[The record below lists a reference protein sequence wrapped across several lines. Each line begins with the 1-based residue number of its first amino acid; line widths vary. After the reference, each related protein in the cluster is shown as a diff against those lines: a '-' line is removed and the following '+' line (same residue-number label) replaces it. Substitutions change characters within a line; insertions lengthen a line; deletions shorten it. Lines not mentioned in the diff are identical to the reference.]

1 MNIRVDTKDSKAIL
15 GLTGRFDFTVHK
27 EFRNV
32 TEKLLETESLKE
44 IELNLQDVDYLDSSA
59 LGMLL
64 LLKDH
69 ANQKGTSIVISGCQE
84 TVKQILEVANFSKL
98 FKISA

>member
-1 MNIRVDTKDSKAIL
+1 MNIRFNVQDNKAVL
-15 GLTGRFDFTVHK
+15 ALTGRFDFTVHK

-69 ANQKGTSIVISGCQE
+69 ANQKGATIAISGCQD